1 MKIRTALLAI
11 ATFPAVAVP
20 MAVAATPPADAWDIG
35 PIAKGKNYSVGMPSH
50 PSPGRDGS
58 AVFNFPRAGGEVGA
72 MTTAVRPLAGAQRI
86 TFKYRIDAAP
96 GTRFVSVESPHE
108 RATVSL
114 YFQRAGDNWTARG
127 RYGSYR
133 WYAPEEAVVPI
144 SPGEHTVVINLD
156 DDWSNVNSQPSHT
169 VPAEYSGAL
178 RNTARIGI
186 AFGSMSLRA
195 HGVYATGP
203 ARFTLLA
210 LDID

>member
-1 MKIRTALLAI
+1 MAKTSRLLALV
-11 ATFPAVAVP
+11 AAVAVAVP
-20 MAVAATPPADAWDIG
+20 LAVSAMPAPGAWDIG
-35 PIAKGKNYSVGMPSH
+35 PIARGKNYSVGMPAR
-50 PSPGRDGS
+50 PSPGPDGS
-58 AVFNFPRAGGEVGA
+58 AIFTFPRAGGEVGA
-72 MTTAVRPLAGAQRI
+72 MTTAVRPLAGARRV

-114 YFQRAGDNWTARG
+114 YFQRAGDNWTAKG

-133 WYAPEEAVVPI
+133 WYAPEEAVMPI
-144 SPGEHTVVINLD
+144 SPGEHTVVIDLND
-156 DDWSNVNSQPSHT
+156 NWSNVNSQPNFT
-169 VPAEYSGAL
+169 VPAEYAGAL
-178 RNTARIGI
+178 QNTARIGI

-210 LDID
+210 LDIE